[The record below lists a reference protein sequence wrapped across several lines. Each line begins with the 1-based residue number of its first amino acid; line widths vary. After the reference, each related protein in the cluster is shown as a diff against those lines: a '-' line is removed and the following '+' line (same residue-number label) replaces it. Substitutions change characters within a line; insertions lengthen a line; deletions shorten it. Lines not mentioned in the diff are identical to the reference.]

1 MNSENENLSR
11 WDRRKERTRRRL
23 LEAADAHLLEKDFD
37 ETTVEEIAEAADV
50 AKGTFFNYFESKE
63 TLLVALISTRIEVAL
78 EELPGAGRPA
88 TERIRLTL
96 EKVAQALKPY
106 RHLTSHLLG
115 QNLSR
120 HQPPP
125 HNLVDRIVEL
135 IEEGQEQGLF
145 RPDVEVNIAAMFI
158 TLHFFRV
165 CLLQICGMESA
176 LSWDQH
182 LEQGM
187 NVIYYGLIKG
197 SPKRTPNLTQNRQ
210 ERKGISSRR

>member
-1 MNSENENLSR
+1 MNSETENLSR

-23 LEAADAHLLEKDFD
+23 LEAADAHLREKDFD

-63 TLLVALISTRIEVAL
+63 ALLVALISKRIEGAL
-78 EELPGAGRPA
+78 EELPGTGRPA
-88 TERIRLTL
+88 TERIHLTL

-115 QNLSR
+115 QNVSH

-125 HNLVDRIVEL
+125 HNLGDSIVEL

-145 RPDVEVNIAAMFI
+145 RPDVEVNIAAMFVI
-158 TLHFFRV
+158 LHFFRV
-165 CLLQICGMESA
+165 CFLQICEMERP

-182 LEQGM
+182 LEQGLDL
-187 NVIYYGLIKG
+187 IYYGLIQV
-197 SPKRTPNLTQNRQ
+197 SASQ
-210 ERKGISSRR
+210 EGAQT